1 VLAKLTYG
9 REWLALFAALYLG
22 CQTAQGPAGD
32 SAAPRSS
39 LPLAPGAGSV
49 IAVGAWGRATH
60 YEMRI
65 SAPEECASPGEAL
78 GELTRLGVDVTV
90 QARGSLQVPANPYY
104 ALLIDSTNSVHEAT
118 LGGCEPQLSPTL
130 LEPGQTARGWISFDI
145 PRKSTGLRLAYAPAL
160 TALPRGELPQ
170 VELSRE
176 ELVFG
181 LGQ

>member
-1 VLAKLTYG
+1 
-9 REWLALFAALYLG
+9 
-22 CQTAQGPAGD
+22 
-32 SAAPRSS
+32 
-39 LPLAPGAGSV
+39 
-49 IAVGAWGRATH
+49 
-60 YEMRI
+60 MRI
-65 SAPEECASPGEAL
+65 SAPEKCASAGEGL

-130 LEPGQTARGWISFDI
+130 LEPGQTARGWISFDL
-145 PRKSTGLRLAYAPAL
+145 PRKSVGLKLAYAPAL
-160 TALPRGELPQ
+160 TAPSQ